1 MMMFGNKIVV
11 LIEAFSTAR
20 ADIYPFFTDEHLSV
34 TSQIIPVAYS

>member
-20 ADIYPFFTDEHLSV
+20 ADIYPFLR
-34 TSQIIPVAYS
+34 TSIYR